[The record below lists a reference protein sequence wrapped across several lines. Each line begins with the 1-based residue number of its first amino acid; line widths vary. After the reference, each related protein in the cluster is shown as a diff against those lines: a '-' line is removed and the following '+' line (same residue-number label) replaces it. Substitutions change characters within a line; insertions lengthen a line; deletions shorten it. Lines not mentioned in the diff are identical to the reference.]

1 MTGDGRFGESLQDES
16 SWRAGGRAQP
26 PDGDRRVPRQPP
38 EPDQEYGAAEPY
50 GQADGYGQPGPGRP
64 GPADP
69 YGPQDPYVPPQHRY
83 GQQDSYDPLTSTGPQ
98 DPYAGPDPYRS
109 PQPYAGP
116 DSRPAREPYP
126 SPEPYAAPEPYGTRE
141 PRGGY
146 DPQSANG
153 QYDANGHYGQYGP
166 NGQYDANGQYGANGP
181 NGQYDADRRYDAD
194 RHDRPPGRP
203 AWPGYDPQD
212 PYRGQDPL
220 DPSVPYVP
228 LEPDDRSRP
237 HGDFR
242 PYEPQPYG
250 RPDSDNLTDP
260 LGGRAPAGPVSSP
273 GSGPGRYGPP
283 DPYGPPGSPNAA
295 DPYSATGPQGAVAP
309 YGPPDPYRPADPY
322 GSPGR
327 YGQPPDRG
335 TFPPGDALPPLPGA
349 RQAEPP
355 YPAGMPAARPGGP
368 DPATDPSG
376 AALDGPYRWLPPSG
390 IAGPQQPAISGD
402 EDYLRPNGRSGAA
415 PADYGP
421 AGYGPAGPGP
431 DGYGAA
437 GYGAAGYG
445 ARGDGADADP
455 GLPAGRDPRYPA
467 GGDPRDLTGGG
478 PGGDPLHPADGDPV
492 PAPERPGR
500 RGRGSRR
507 RSAAGQ
513 PAGPPDGKQGLGSP
527 PVTGDGPKGAPGK
540 RDAARDPRISA
551 ADRGRGPGRSPGPK
565 PKPKP
570 KRRSGVIA
578 GLIASLVI
586 ILALA
591 GGAFYVYRA
600 YQAKYHPP
608 DFTGQGTSTVTVHVP
623 AGATPTSL
631 APVLYHLGVV
641 ASTRAFILAA
651 KANASAE
658 LEPGYFTL
666 HKDMNAALAWK
677 LLINPKDQIQS
688 KITIPEGLRVS
699 NVLFTLAKADPAITH
714 AQYAR
719 AIKQV
724 AALGLPAY
732 AGGNPQGYLF
742 PDTYSIPPHT
752 TALAVLKQMVAQFKV
767 ESGIVN
773 LPAAAKTA
781 EVSQSHII
789 IVASLVEA
797 EGGNPT
803 DYPKIA
809 RVIYNRLNAG
819 MKLQLD
825 STVLFGLG
833 KYGIQATDQELQS
846 KSPYNTYL
854 HAGLP
859 PGPIDNPGDAAIRAA
874 LHPAP
879 GPWLYFVTV
888 NPKTGL
894 TKFTSSPAQF
904 ARFQAELRAYEAA
917 HGG

>member
-1 MTGDGRFGESLQDES
+1 M
-16 SWRAGGRAQP
+16 
-26 PDGDRRVPRQPP
+26 
-38 EPDQEYGAAEPY
+38 
-50 GQADGYGQPGPGRP
+50 
-64 GPADP
+64 
-69 YGPQDPYVPPQHRY
+69 PPQPRY

-109 PQPYAGP
+109 QPPYAGP
-116 DSRPAREPYP
+116 DARAAREPYP
-126 SPEPYAAPEPYGTRE
+126 PPEPYAAPEPYGTRD

-146 DPQSANG
+146 DPRS
-153 QYDANGHYGQYGP
+153 
-166 NGQYDANGQYGANGP
+166 ANGQYGANGQYDP
-181 NGQYDADRRYDAD
+181 NGQYDADRRYDSAD
-194 RHDRPPGRP
+194 RYDRPPERP
-203 AWPGYDPQD
+203 ARPGYDPQD

-228 LEPDDRSRP
+228 LEPDDRSHP

-242 PYEPQPYG
+242 PHEPQPYG
-250 RPDSDNLTDP
+250 RPDSDSQTDP
-260 LGGRAPAGPVSSP
+260 FGGRAQARPVSSP
-273 GSGPGRYGPP
+273 GSGPGPYGPP
-283 DPYGPPGSPNAA
+283 DPYGPPGSHSAA
-295 DPYSATGPQGAVAP
+295 DPYGATGPHGAVAP
-309 YGPPDPYRPADPY
+309 YGPPDPYGPADPY
-322 GSPGR
+322 GSPGQ
-327 YGQPPDRG
+327 YGPPADRG
-335 TFPPGDALPPLPGA
+335 TFPPGDALPPLPGP
-349 RQAEPP
+349 RPAETR

-390 IAGPQQPAISGD
+390 VAGPQQSAVTGRD
-402 EDYLRPNGRSGAA
+402 EDYLRPNGRSGPA

-421 AGYGPAGPGP
+421 AGYGPAGHGP
-431 DGYGAA
+431 DGYGPA
-437 GYGAAGYG
+437 GYGPAGYG
-445 ARGDGADADP
+445 PAGYGPAGHGVPGDGAEADP
-455 GLPAGRDPRYPA
+455 GLPAGRDPRYLAGGDPRNLAGGDPRNLA
-467 GGDPRDLTGGG
+467 GGDPRDLAGGD
-478 PGGDPLHPADGDPV
+478 PGGDPLHPADGDPL
-492 PAPERPGR
+492 PAPEPSGR
-500 RGRGSRR
+500 RGRRGRR

-513 PAGPPDGKQGLGSP
+513 AAGPPDGPPGRPDGKQGQGSP
-527 PVTGDGPKGAPGK
+527 PVTGDSLKSAPGK
-540 RDAARDPRISA
+540 RDAARAARDPRISA
-551 ADRGRGPGRSPGPK
+551 AERGRGPGRSPA

-608 DFTGQGTSTVTVHVP
+608 NFAGQGSSTVTVHVP
-623 AGATPTSL
+623 VGATPTSL

-651 KANASAE
+651 KANTSAE

-666 HKDMNAALAWK
+666 HKGMNAALAWQV
-677 LLINPKDQIQS
+677 LINPKDQIQS

-714 AQYAR
+714 ADYVS
-719 AIKQV
+719 AIKNV

-767 ESGIVN
+767 ETGIVD

-797 EGGNPT
+797 EGGNPA

-879 GPWLYFVTV
+879 GHWLYFVTV

-894 TKFTSSPAQF
+894 TKFTSSAAQF
-904 ARFQAELRAYEAA
+904 AQFQAELRAYEAA